1 MKTRTTN
8 AEGKYIYRATVTDT
22 TSHEQIGRFT
32 YSADSIE
39 EARVRGWR
47 IAGSRFGNGIMVRIE
62 RLSK

>member
-22 TSHEQIGRFT
+22 ISHEQVGLFT
-32 YSADSIE
+32 FSADNIGA
-39 EARVRGWR
+39 ARVRGWR